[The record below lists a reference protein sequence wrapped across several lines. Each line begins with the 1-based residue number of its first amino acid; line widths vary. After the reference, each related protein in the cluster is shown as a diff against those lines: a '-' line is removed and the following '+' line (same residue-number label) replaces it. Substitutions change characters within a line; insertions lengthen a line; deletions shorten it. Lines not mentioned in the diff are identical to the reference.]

1 MLRLIYSPSSRL
13 IQSNTAALQIQ
24 SKKVIHISTSI
35 EEYIELTFL
44 RRKLFIKNKKLYN
57 FYTKSYEEGFLK
69 GYEGYKFIK
78 ELRRK
83 L

>member
-1 MLRLIYSPSSRL
+1 MMVYQKTGNKKYLSWADEQLR
-13 IQSNTAALQIQ
+13 TC
-24 SKKVIHISTSI
+24 
-35 EEYIELTFL
+35 
-44 RRKLFIKNKKLYN
+44 KLFIKNKKLYN

-78 ELRRK
+78 ELRSK

>member
-1 MLRLIYSPSSRL
+1 MEKFTYFTTERYKLPKYGF
-13 IQSNTAALQIQ
+13 
-24 SKKVIHISTSI
+24 KIHVSATV
-35 EEYIELTFL
+35 E
-44 RRKLFIKNKKLYN
+44 
-57 FYTKSYEEGFLK
+57 SYEEGFLK

>member
-1 MLRLIYSPSSRL
+1 MEKFTYFTTDRYKLPKYGFKIHVSATVESYE
-13 IQSNTAALQIQ
+13 
-24 SKKVIHISTSI
+24 KVFD
-35 EEYIELTFL
+35 LTKRYL
-44 RRKLFIKNKKLYN
+44 LKQKLYN